1 MFDFELI
8 GHESDGLPCQLVPNY
23 KAIFAARK
31 PPTTS
36 TILKKIII
44 AIDGHSSCGK
54 STLAKALGNALGYIY
69 ISTGDM
75 YRAVTLYFI
84 ENQIDITDLKAV
96 MEALGQIRLHFEPDE
111 NGNHIHLNGRDVSE
125 EIRKMYVADLVSP
138 VAAIPEVR
146 REMVRQQ
153 QAIGQQKAVVMDGRD
168 IGTVV
173 FPEAELKIFLT
184 ADVDERARR
193 RYDELAAKGHI
204 VQLDEIKK
212 NLSERDHIDST
223 RADSPLKQADDAVVI
238 DNTHL
243 NHEQQ
248 LDVALDLVRE
258 RGRD

>member
-1 MFDFELI
+1 
-8 GHESDGLPCQLVPNY
+8 
-23 KAIFAARK
+23 
-31 PPTTS
+31 
-36 TILKKIII
+36 LKKIII

-54 STLAKALGNALGYIY
+54 STLAKALGNALGYTY

-84 ENQIDITDLKAV
+84 ENQVDINDLEAVKA
-96 MEALGQIRLHFEPDE
+96 ALRQIRLHFESDE
-111 NGNHIHLNGRDVSE
+111 NSNRIHLNGRDVSE
-125 EIRKMYVADLVSP
+125 EIRKMHVADLVSP
-138 VAAIPEVR
+138 VATIPEVR

-153 QAIGQQKAVVMDGRD
+153 QQMGLQKGIVMDGRD

-193 RYDELAAKGHI
+193 RYDELVAKGHP
-204 VQLDEIKK
+204 VNFEEIKK
-212 NLSERDHIDST
+212 NLAGRDHIDST

-238 DNTHL
+238 DNTFL

-258 RGRD
+258 RVRQ

>member
-1 MFDFELI
+1 M
-8 GHESDGLPCQLVPNY
+8 
-23 KAIFAARK
+23 
-31 PPTTS
+31 
-36 TILKKIII
+36 KKIII

-54 STLAKALGNALGYIY
+54 STLAKALGNALGYTY

-84 ENQIDITDLKAV
+84 ENQVDIKDVEAVKAALKN
-96 MEALGQIRLHFEPDE
+96 IHLHFEHDDA
-111 NGNHIHLNGRDVSE
+111 GNHIHLNGRNVSE
-125 EIRKMYVADLVSP
+125 EIRKMHVADLVSP
-138 VAAIPEVR
+138 VATIPEVR

-153 QAIGQQKAVVMDGRD
+153 QNIGRQKGVVMDGRD

-193 RYDELAAKGHI
+193 RYEELVAKGHT
-204 VQLDEIKK
+204 VNFEEIKM
-212 NLSERDHIDST
+212 NLASRDHIDST
-223 RADSPLKQADDAVVI
+223 RADSPLKKADDAVII

-248 LDVALDLVRE
+248 LEVALDLVRE
-258 RGRD
+258 RV